1 MDIDI
6 SVNLDSWSH
15 SEQNYLMPQR
25 KLIVKNCTNSLF
37 LFPKVSI
44 QSYDLYIIDKSIET
58 VLHKN
63 IKQVWINNTKEPWYF
78 QASFWQY
85 SYSNYKWIILFFF
98 VY

>member
-6 SVNLDSWSH
+6 SVNLNSWSH

-37 LFPKVSI
+37 LFLKVSI
-44 QSYDLYIIDKSIET
+44 QSSGLDIIYKSIEI

-63 IKQVWINNTKEPWYF
+63 I
-78 QASFWQY
+78 
-85 SYSNYKWIILFFF
+85 
-98 VY
+98 